1 MSTSKIALVTGGSR
15 GIGKESA
22 LSLARVGLDVI
33 VTYQTKAKEA
43 RATVAEIEQLGQKA
57 AALQLDAG
65 HVAGFGAFYDRVK
78 QTLAT
83 TFHTDHFD
91 FLINNAGAGLGAS
104 FAETTEAQFDEV
116 LNVQFKGVF
125 FLTQQALPLL
135 NDGGSIVN
143 ISSGLTRSVYPKRA
157 AYASMKGALE
167 VLTKHQ
173 AQELGPRNIT
183 VNIVA
188 PGATATDFSGGIVR
202 DNPAVAAHLAGV
214 TALGRPG
221 KPQDIGPVVAFLCT
235 PAAHWITA
243 QRIEA
248 SGGQHL

>member
-1 MSTSKIALVTGGSR
+1 MSTPKIALVTGGSR

-22 LSLARVGLDVI
+22 LSLARLGIDVLL
-33 VTYQTKAKEA
+33 TYQSKADEA
-43 RATVAEIEQLGQKA
+43 QATVAEIQQMGRKA

-65 HVAGFGAFYDRVK
+65 NVAGFGAFYDRVK
-78 QTLAT
+78 QALAT
-83 TFHTDHFD
+83 TFGTDHFD

-116 LNVQFKGVF
+116 MNVQFKGVF
-125 FLTQQALPLL
+125 FLTQLALPLL
-135 NDGGSIVN
+135 NDRGSIVN

-157 AYASMKGALE
+157 AYASMKGAME

-173 AQELGPRNIT
+173 AQELGPRGIT

-202 DNPAVAAHLAGV
+202 DNPQVQAHIAEA
-214 TALGRPG
+214 TALGRTG
-221 KPQDIGPVVAFLCT
+221 LPQDIGPVVAFLCT
-235 PAAHWITA
+235 NAAHWITA

>member
-33 VTYQTKAKEA
+33 VTYHRKADA
-43 RATVAEIEQLGQKA
+43 AQATVAEIEQLGQKA

-65 HVAGFGAFYDRVK
+65 KIAGFGEFFGRVQ
-78 QTLAT
+78 QTLAD
-83 TFHTDHFD
+83 TFGTDHFD
-91 FLINNAGAGLGAS
+91 FLINNAGAGLGVS

-135 NDGGSIVN
+135 RDGGGIVN
-143 ISSGLTRSVYPKRA
+143 ISSGLTHSVYPKRA
-157 AYASMKGALE
+157 AYASMKGAIE
-167 VLTKHQ
+167 VLTRHQ
-173 AQELGPRNIT
+173 AQELGPRDIT
-183 VNIVA
+183 VNVVA

-202 DNPAVAAHLAGV
+202 DNPEVAAHIAEG
-214 TALGRPG
+214 TALGRTG

>member
-1 MSTSKIALVTGGSR
+1 MSTPKIALVTGGSR
-15 GIGKESA
+15 GIGKETA
-22 LSLARVGLDVI
+22 LSLARLGIDVLL
-33 VTYQTKAKEA
+33 TYQHKADEA
-43 RATVAEIEQLGQKA
+43 QATVADIQQLGRKA

-65 HVAGFGAFYDRVK
+65 HVAGFAAFYDQVK
-78 QTLAT
+78 QALAT
-83 TFHTDHFD
+83 TFGTDHFD

-143 ISSGLTRSVYPKRA
+143 ISTGLTRSVYPKRA
-157 AYASMKGALE
+157 AYASMKGAME

-173 AQELGPRNIT
+173 AQELGPRGIT

-202 DNPAVAAHLAGV
+202 DNPQVNAHIAEA
-214 TALGRPG
+214 TALGRAGLPT
-221 KPQDIGPVVAFLCT
+221 DIGPIVAFLCT
-235 PAAHWITA
+235 DAAHWITA

>member
-22 LSLARVGLDVI
+22 LSLARQGIDVLL
-33 VTYQTKAKEA
+33 TYQSKAAEA
-43 RATVAEIEQLGQKA
+43 QATVAEIQQLGRKA

-65 HVAGFGAFYDRVK
+65 HVASFGAFYDQVR

-83 TFHTDHFD
+83 TFGTDHFD

-157 AYASMKGALE
+157 AYASMKGAME

-173 AQELGPRNIT
+173 AQELGAHNIT

-202 DNPAVAAHLAGV
+202 DNPQVQAHIAEA
-214 TALGRPG
+214 TALGRTGLPT
-221 KPQDIGPVVAFLCT
+221 DIGPVVAFLCT
-235 PAAHWITA
+235 DAAHWITA
-243 QRIEA
+243 QRIEV